1 MGRIRAAGWGSKKRE
16 TPERTLI
23 IRGNI
28 MRKKI
33 LFVWLFLIVFSCFC
47 LSAPRAEERC
57 EKVELIRVPAGTFE
71 MGSEDFSNARPVR
84 KVSLSDDFYL
94 GRFEVT
100 NKQYADALNYALAKG
115 YLDNEALAE
124 QSKKREARGVSR
136 SSQKYQDVFDEHSQI
151 TFEDGVFKPHPGK
164 ADFPVVEVSWYG
176 AAFYCNMLSE
186 QEGLSPL
193 YNLDDWSCQV
203 YGKTGYRLPT
213 EAEWEY
219 AATYDDGRPYPWGR
233 SKLNSRLANAGHQVK
248 NPIDVDTT
256 AVGSFPKG
264 ASKLGIMDMTGNVA
278 EWCNDWYNDF
288 YPGQNSDPIGPG
300 QELFFNLPVF
310 KKYMA
315 ARVSRGGSF
324 LLDPDYR
331 KGMGMPFVMDTV
343 IHPQVYHNRFR
354 SFDYLSRQVQGFRVV
369 KTIAG
374 QKTKAAFSA
383 PE

>member
-1 MGRIRAAGWGSKKRE
+1 MNKY
-16 TPERTLI
+16 
-23 IRGNI
+23 
-28 MRKKI
+28 
-33 LFVWLFLIVFSCFC
+33 LFISLVFVIFGACHLAVS
-47 LSAPRAEERC
+47 RAEESC
-57 EKVELIRVPAGTFE
+57 GTPELIRVPAGTFT
-71 MGSEDFSNARPVR
+71 MGSKEFSNAQPVR
-84 KVSLSDDFYL
+84 EVTLSDDFYM

-100 NKQYADALNYALAKG
+100 NKQYAEALNYALAKG
-115 YLDNEALAE
+115 YLDSGSLAE
-124 QSKKREARGVSR
+124 QSKKREARGVSA
-136 SSQKYQDVFDEHSQI
+136 SPQKYQDVFDEHSQI
-151 TFEDGVFKPHPGK
+151 TFENGVFKPHPGK

-203 YGKTGYRLPT
+203 YGKAGYRLPT

-219 AATYDDGRPYPWGR
+219 AATYNDARPYPWG
-233 SKLNSRLANAGHQVK
+233 KAKPAVKLANLNHTVK
-248 NPIDVDTT
+248 DPVDVDTT
-256 AVGSFPKG
+256 AVGSFSPKG
-264 ASKLGIMDMTGNVA
+264 DSKLGICDLSGNVA

-288 YPGQNSDPIGPG
+288 YPAQTVDPVGAG

-310 KKYMA
+310 KKFMA

-324 LLDPDYR
+324 LLDPGYR

-369 KTIAG
+369 KTVTTD
-374 QKTKAAFSA
+374 KTQAAFSS